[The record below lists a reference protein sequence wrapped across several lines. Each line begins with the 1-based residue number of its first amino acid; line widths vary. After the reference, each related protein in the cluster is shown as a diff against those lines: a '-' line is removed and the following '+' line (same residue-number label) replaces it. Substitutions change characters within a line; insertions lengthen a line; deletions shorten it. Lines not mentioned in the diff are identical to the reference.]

1 MILAIIF
8 RNQLK
13 VFLFKRKSGAKTSK
27 TGPPSGPG
35 MMPLPIQNILP
46 RPARRGP
53 PRRSRSPGKDK
64 EFEDTMKKLRDM
76 SK

>member
-1 MILAIIF
+1 
-8 RNQLK
+8 
-13 VFLFKRKSGAKTSK
+13 
-27 TGPPSGPG
+27 

>member
-1 MILAIIF
+1 
-8 RNQLK
+8 
-13 VFLFKRKSGAKTSK
+13 
-27 TGPPSGPG
+27 
-35 MMPLPIQNILP
+35 MPLPIQNILP

-53 PRRSRSPGKDK
+53 PRRRRAPGKDK